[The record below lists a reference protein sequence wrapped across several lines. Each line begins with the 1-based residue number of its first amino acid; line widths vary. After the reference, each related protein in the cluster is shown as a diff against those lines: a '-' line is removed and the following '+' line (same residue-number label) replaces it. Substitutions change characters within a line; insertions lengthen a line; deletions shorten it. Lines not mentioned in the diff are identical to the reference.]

1 MAVFAVSPAEAIM
14 GNALHKETAMAI
26 AICLDMALPP
36 FIQHRAFA
44 IRETVDAV
52 TDAIRHTVVR

>member
-26 AICLDMALPP
+26 AIRLDMGIAP
-36 FIQHRAFA
+36 FYPA
-44 IRETVDAV
+44 
-52 TDAIRHTVVR
+52 